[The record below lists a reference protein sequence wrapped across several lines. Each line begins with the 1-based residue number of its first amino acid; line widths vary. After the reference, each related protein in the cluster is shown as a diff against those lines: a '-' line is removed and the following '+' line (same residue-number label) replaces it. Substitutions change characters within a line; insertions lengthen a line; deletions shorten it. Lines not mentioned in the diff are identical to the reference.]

1 VDHLQSILCRQNNL
15 ELLESARLRSQL
27 SEAEVDAC
35 SLRRAL
41 SFAEQQLALLE
52 DHISE
57 QQAHFAMEHEQQ
69 ARLAL
74 EHEQQAHLALEHDLI
89 VTKASPTT
97 DSVSHIQEHLAAF
110 IKSDFKN
117 TRLANIY
124 FDDLYKRQT
133 VTTLVRP
140 WHVGTTA
147 ADPNFRLVCCSCP
160 AHYGKTS
167 SSVTEC

>member
-1 VDHLQSILCRQNNL
+1 
-15 ELLESARLRSQL
+15 L

-74 EHEQQAHLALEHDLI
+74 EHEQHAHLALEHDLI

-133 VTTLVRP
+133 VRP
-140 WHVGTTA
+140 K
-147 ADPNFRLVCCSCP
+147 PLRLNR
-160 AHYGKTS
+160 
-167 SSVTEC
+167 